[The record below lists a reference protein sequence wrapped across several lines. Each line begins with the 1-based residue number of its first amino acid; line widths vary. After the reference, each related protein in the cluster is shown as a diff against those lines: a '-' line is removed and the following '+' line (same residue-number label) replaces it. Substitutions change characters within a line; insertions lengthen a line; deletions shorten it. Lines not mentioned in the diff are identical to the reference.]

1 MATMFRRLS
10 PSGGTPRDISEV
22 VNNVLNGKINSTG
35 TITLATGGATSTT
48 LYDERISTD
57 SKIILLPKS
66 AASLA
71 NTAPYGEFQNNTDQT
86 APSVGSTT
94 VVNWNVTKIAS
105 GVTISDTNRINVFND
120 GLYDV
125 FVALQLQNISND
137 GQYADVW
144 YRVNGVDVTD
154 SAKRIYL
161 VPRKSGT
168 QPSHV
173 VAVLNILLDLEA
185 GDYVQVA
192 GSVSST
198 DVSLEHFAADGAI
211 PRPAIPA
218 AIVKVEYMSPLA
230 YSNIYATAQV
240 NGQATIEH
248 FANSTADKTYAYVV
262 LG

>member
-10 PSGGTPRDISEV
+10 PAGGTPRDISEV

-35 TITLATGGATSTT
+35 TITLATSGATSTT
-48 LYDERISTD
+48 LYDERISPD

-71 NTAPYGEFQNNTDQT
+71 DTAPYGKFQNNTDQT
-86 APSVGSTT
+86 SPSAGSTAL
-94 VVNWNVTKIAS
+94 VAWNVTKIAS
-105 GVTISDTNRINVFND
+105 GVTISDTNRINVFNA

-125 FVALQLQNISND
+125 FTSLQLQNTSNA

-144 YRVNGVDVTD
+144 YRVNGVDVAD
-154 SAKRIYL
+154 SGRRFYL
-161 VPRKSGT
+161 VPRKSESE
-168 QPSHV
+168 PSHV
-173 VAVLNILLDLEA
+173 VGIMNTLLDLEA

-198 DVSLEHFAADGAI
+198 DVSLEHFAADALI
-211 PRPAIPA
+211 PRPAISA
-218 AIVKVEYMSPLA
+218 AIVKVKYLAPLA